1 MLKGGMHGPA
11 SVSIYILMSI
21 NRIINI
27 YTHTHTYKYISRQ
40 IHRHACC
47 IHLYTYRSR
56 AAPIFR
62 GHTCRRVG
70 VLRRLFLFFLLLQ
83 HSAQ

>member
-27 YTHTHTYKYISRQ
+27 YTHTH
-40 IHRHACC
+40 
-47 IHLYTYRSR
+47 L
-56 AAPIFR
+56 
-62 GHTCRRVG
+62 
-70 VLRRLFLFFLLLQ
+70 
-83 HSAQ
+83 